1 LSLRVPVASANHDGS
16 EKVDAQA
23 NKRTEGRSNVFLTA
37 ALDTGTESGPVRI
50 RNLSAKGALIEGS
63 DLPPIGTKVTLLRGS
78 LCARGEIVWLAS
90 QMAGVNFDD
99 LINVQRWV
107 LRTGHAGQQRVDGVV
122 AALRR
127 SESVPA
133 ELTSVHDENSL
144 LTVSASLDRL
154 CERLASTA
162 SLSLELGESLIEL
175 DAIAQSLRQLA
186 SARKA

>member
-1 LSLRVPVASANHDGS
+1 
-16 EKVDAQA
+16 
-23 NKRTEGRSNVFLTA
+23 
-37 ALDTGTESGPVRI
+37 
-50 RNLSAKGALIEGS
+50 
-63 DLPPIGTKVTLLRGS
+63 
-78 LCARGEIVWLAS
+78 
-90 QMAGVNFDD
+90 
-99 LINVQRWV
+99 
-107 LRTGHAGQQRVDGVV
+107 V

-186 SARKA
+186 GARKA